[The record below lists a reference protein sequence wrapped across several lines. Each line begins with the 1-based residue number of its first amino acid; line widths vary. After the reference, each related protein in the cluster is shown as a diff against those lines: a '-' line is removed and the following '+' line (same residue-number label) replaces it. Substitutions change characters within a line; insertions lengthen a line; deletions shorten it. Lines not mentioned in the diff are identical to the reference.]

1 MIMNIMIGIL
11 VIAAFVTLIVIVNDY
26 ARNTMGDLKYQY
38 LCAKERRLKMQK
50 AGDEELLKRSI
61 EEEKIAK
68 AQKEDFYQKWHLLMG
83 RKPISMFDVRCQI
96 VLDNIRQKEQK

>member
-1 MIMNIMIGIL
+1 MIINIMIGIL
-11 VIAAFVTLIVIVNDY
+11 IIAAFVALIEIVNDY
-26 ARNTMGDLKYQY
+26 ARNTMGDLTYQY
-38 LCAKERRLKMQK
+38 LCAKERRLKLQK
-50 AGDEELLKRSI
+50 ADDEELLKRSI

>member
-11 VIAAFVTLIVIVNDY
+11 IIATFVALVGIVNDY
-26 ARNTMGDLKYQY
+26 ARNTMGDLTYQY

-68 AQKEDFYQKWHLLMG
+68 AQMEDFYQKWHLLMG

-96 VLDNIRQKEQK
+96 VLENIRRMEQK